1 MDSETVK
8 WISGLII
15 VNVTAWSIA
24 MGMIKTLL
32 SRAKHTEDK
41 TDEMIHMHN
50 HADDYGFG
58 TVQLKKAMEANARHG
73 RELVYYM
80 RWFVEESTGQKP
92 PPYIDDRH

>member
-15 VNVTAWSIA
+15 VNVTAWSVA

-32 SRAKHTEDK
+32 NCAKHTEEK
-41 TDEMIHMHN
+41 TDLVIEMHN
-50 HADDYGFG
+50 NADK
-58 TVQLKKAMEANARHG
+58 VAEANDRHA

-80 RWFVEESTGQKP
+80 KWFVKTTTGKEP
-92 PPYIDDRH
+92 EPFIDGRH